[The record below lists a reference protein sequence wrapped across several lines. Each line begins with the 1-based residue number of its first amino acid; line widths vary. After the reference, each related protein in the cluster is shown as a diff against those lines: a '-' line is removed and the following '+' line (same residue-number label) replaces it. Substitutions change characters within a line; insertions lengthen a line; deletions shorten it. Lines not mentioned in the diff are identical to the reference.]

1 MGGINPI
8 LQALLNAMYADPYN
22 HDDYTLARNIS
33 GTFNYKGKQIEY
45 KLSIAQLGTSAWIRG
60 MVGDEAVDVK
70 MVEPN
75 KVSVDIT
82 LPSDDPEKKDV
93 IGLMFNATCD
103 DQMRTAWERVEQLFG
118 YAK

>member
-8 LQALLNAMYADPYN
+8 LQALLNAMYANPYN

-33 GTFNYKGKQIEY
+33 GTFNYKDKQVEF
-45 KLSIAQLGTSAWIRG
+45 KLSIAQLGTSTWIRG
-60 MVGDEAVDVK
+60 MVGDEYVDVK
-70 MVEPN
+70 MVEPT
-75 KVSVDIT
+75 KVSIEIT

-93 IGLMFNATCD
+93 ISLVFNANCD
-103 DQMRTAWERVEQLFG
+103 DQMRTAWKRAEQLFG